1 MILLDFKKTSFY
13 IEFLIIILPIS
24 LLFSNLISEILI
36 LTLVFVFFWK
46 VEKKELVSILKNK
59 IIISIFILYIFL
71 IINYFLNI
79 SRNPDFARS
88 FFFIR
93 FGLYIISL
101 SYFLNKDYID
111 SKKVFLY
118 WGIII
123 FLVCIDLQIQNI
135 SGKNI
140 LGYESIQQGNF
151 TRLGGFLNDELKIAN
166 LINNFFVISL
176 GSYFFY
182 NKNNNNTFLF
192 LILAFISIVLFSV
205 YSAAERGNFL
215 TLLIFIFSFLI
226 FSKYRLYFLSIILIL
241 IPIILFNISDLKSNT
256 KIKRMFVDNVKII
269 KKNISPNT
277 EKNKN
282 FLFRDNHYFSHY
294 STAWQIAKEFP
305 LTGVGIKNFR
315 HYCNKETYL
324 EKIHPSYR
332 DKNCSTHPHNLF
344 FEIVSELGFF
354 GFLVFFIIFGYFFYV
369 SFKSSLK
376 HKNIFLFGNT
386 IFLMTYFIPFL
397 PRGSFFSNWNAMLFW
412 TVFAVSVHLINANKD
427 YA

>member
-1 MILLDFKKTSFY
+1 MILSDFKKTSFY
-13 IEFLIIILPIS
+13 IEFIIIILPIS
-24 LLFSNLISEILI
+24 LLFSSLISEIFI
-36 LTLVFVFFWK
+36 LTLVFVFLWK
-46 VEKKELVSILKNK
+46 VQKIELVSILQNK

-71 IINYFLNI
+71 ILNYFLNI
-79 SRNPDFARS
+79 SKNPDFGRS

-111 SKKVFLY
+111 SKKIFLY

-123 FLVCIDLQIQNI
+123 FLVCIDLQIQNVL
-135 SGKNI
+135 GKNI
-140 LGYESIQQGNF
+140 LGYESVQQGNF

-182 NKNNNNTFLF
+182 NKNNNNTFLI
-192 LILAFISIVLFSV
+192 LILAFILIVLFSV

-215 TLLIFIFSFLI
+215 TLLLFIFSFLI
-226 FSKYRLYFLSIILIL
+226 FSKYRLYFLSIVLIL
-241 IPIILFNISDLKSNT
+241 IPIILFNISDLKSNA
-256 KIKRMFVDNVKII
+256 KINRMFVDNFKIVKR
-269 KKNISPNT
+269 NISPNT

-282 FLFRDNHYFSHY
+282 FLYRDNHYFSHY

-315 HYCNKETYL
+315 HYCNKEIYR
-324 EKIHPSYR
+324 EKIHPSFR
-332 DKNCSTHPHNLF
+332 NQNCSTHPHNLF

-412 TVFAVSVHLINANKD
+412 TVFAVSVYLINKNKD

>member
-226 FSKYRLYFLSIILIL
+226 FSKYRLYFINYTN
-241 IPIILFNISDLKSNT
+241 FNSN
-256 KIKRMFVDNVKII
+256 
-269 KKNISPNT
+269 
-277 EKNKN
+277 N
-282 FLFRDNHYFSHY
+282 F
-294 STAWQIAKEFP
+294 I
-305 LTGVGIKNFR
+305 
-315 HYCNKETYL
+315 
-324 EKIHPSYR
+324 
-332 DKNCSTHPHNLF
+332 
-344 FEIVSELGFF
+344 
-354 GFLVFFIIFGYFFYV
+354 
-369 SFKSSLK
+369 
-376 HKNIFLFGNT
+376 
-386 IFLMTYFIPFL
+386 
-397 PRGSFFSNWNAMLFW
+397 
-412 TVFAVSVHLINANKD
+412 
-427 YA
+427 